1 MDPTIPTPTA
11 CSTVMSSS
19 VSSQIPP
26 PTPSNILEISLI
38 SAQDLAPIT
47 KSMRTYATTWIHPN
61 RKLTTRTDQNGL
73 TNPTWNDKFAF
84 RVDNELLMSENGTVT
99 VEIYTVSW
107 FRDVLV
113 GIVQVLV
120 NDLVTPALRMSQ
132 NHPKNTR
139 FVALQVRRPSGSPQ
153 GILNM
158 GIALLDS
165 TMRSMPLN
173 NYPSDKKLN
182 PLSLQ
187 QHKNEYEEEQ
197 HRELT
202 SRIQLWR
209 SLSVGSE
216 VNNEDFPLKPGSVNN
231 GSMVNGSVC
240 NGSAVNESEA
250 CSDIG
255 PSASIVAAE
264 LAKKLQ
270 PPSNPKKVHR
280 TARDI
285 EETSSSIL
293 EDLTMEEAKTK
304 GYRFTSRRE
313 RWRKEMNPGEKIDA
327 DHDDYDLSEISNN
340 SNRHSR
346 RNSDGGLFSCFGNA
360 YGIEFT
366 IVCGAS
372 NNASSKKLT
381 DGKSRKK
388 RSSEANSA

>member
-1 MDPTIPTPTA
+1 MDPTIPTPTV
-11 CSTVMSSS
+11 CSTVTSSS

-38 SAQDLAPIT
+38 SAQDLSPIT
-47 KSMRTYATTWIHPN
+47 KSMRTYATAWIHPN
-61 RKLTTRTDQNGL
+61 RKLTTRTDQNGH

-84 RVDNELLMSENGTVT
+84 RVDNELLLSENGTLT

-113 GIVQVLV
+113 GTVHVLI
-120 NDLVTPALRMSQ
+120 NDLVTPAVRMSHD
-132 NHPKNTR
+132 HPKNTR
-139 FVALQVRRPSGSPQ
+139 FVALQVRRPSGNPQ

-158 GIALLDS
+158 GIAILDS

-173 NYPSDKKLN
+173 NVHPTCDIINKKTLN
-182 PLSLQ
+182 
-187 QHKNEYEEEQ
+187 HKNEYGEEQ

-216 VNNEDFPLKPGSVNN
+216 VNNEDFQLKAGSVNN
-231 GSMVNGSVC
+231 GSIC
-240 NGSAVNESEA
+240 NGSNVNGSEA

-270 PPSNPKKVHR
+270 PPLNPKKVLHK
-280 TARDI
+280 TEQDV
-285 EETSSSIL
+285 EETGSSIL
-293 EDLTMEEAKTK
+293 EDLTMEEAKAK

-313 RWRKEMNPGEKIDA
+313 RWRKEMNGGEKA
-327 DHDDYDLSEISNN
+327 DTDDDYDRSEVSN
-340 SNRHSR
+340 SSSRHSR

-372 NNASSKKLT
+372 NNASSKKLM
-381 DGKSRKK
+381 DSKSRKK